1 MAHKSPQ
8 PSKIRCNSVCGF
20 TRTGK
25 AKSTSPLLPLQPELV
40 RLVPRAAPS
49 GRPAPHHAEHVRV
62 ARAYSQ
68 HVAHTARQRHREKEQ
83 EERRTVRQREA
94 RTDAER
100 RDTGGGGATGSTTT
114 FGKGDGCVTACDVT
128 RASLC
133 VRVPRVVE
141 CGA

>member
-20 TRTGK
+20 TRTERRSRRPLCYPSSPSSSGLSRGQPRQVVQLRITQSTCEWP
-25 AKSTSPLLPLQPELV
+25 ARTHSTSRTLPDKDTE
-40 RLVPRAAPS
+40 RKNRRATHRTS
-49 GRPAPHHAEHVRV
+49 TGS
-62 ARAYSQ
+62 AYRRG
-68 HVAHTARQRHREKEQ
+68 TKRHR
-83 EERRTVRQREA
+83 RR
-94 RTDAER
+94 
-100 RDTGGGGATGSTTT
+100 GSNGSTTT